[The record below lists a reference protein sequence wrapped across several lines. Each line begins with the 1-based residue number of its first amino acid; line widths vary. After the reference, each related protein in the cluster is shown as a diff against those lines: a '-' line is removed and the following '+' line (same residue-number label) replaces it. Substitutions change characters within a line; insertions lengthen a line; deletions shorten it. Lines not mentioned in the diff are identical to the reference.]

1 VYRFS
6 EPRAPVCPLLFSLS
20 CCPDEVHEPFHLRV
34 RTSQAPDPT
43 FLLCSS
49 VCSVF
54 SCGFVHLADE
64 ELALSKWSQE
74 IRTADDASE
83 ALFFSRLYVILICY
97 LLPIF
102 PWDGMCR

>member
-1 VYRFS
+1 
-6 EPRAPVCPLLFSLS
+6 
-20 CCPDEVHEPFHLRV
+20 
-34 RTSQAPDPT
+34 
-43 FLLCSS
+43 LCSS

-102 PWDGMCR
+102 PWDGWDVPMMYSYAYSLSPSIGDENSNSYTSTEARKVE